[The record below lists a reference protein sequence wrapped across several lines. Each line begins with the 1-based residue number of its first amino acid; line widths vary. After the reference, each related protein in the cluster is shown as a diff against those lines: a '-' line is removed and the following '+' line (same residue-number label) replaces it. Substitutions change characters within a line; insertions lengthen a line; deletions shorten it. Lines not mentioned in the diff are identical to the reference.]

1 MNKIRAK
8 KGADEESASFRF
20 FYKQSKFY
28 INCIDCSILN
38 AIIVPIE
45 KRREQQIMVKL
56 LKKLTWKDFIL
67 AAVAFVFI
75 IVQVWLSLTM
85 PDYMSE
91 ITKLVQT
98 KGSKMND
105 ILIAGG
111 KMLACAL
118 GSLLAAVCTSICAS
132 KISSNFSAN
141 LRGQVF
147 HKVQSFSMEEI
158 GNFSTAS
165 LITRSTND
173 ITQVQM
179 LIVMG
184 LEVLLKAPIMA
195 VWALCKISTKNWQW
209 TASTGVAVVVLLS
222 FVCVCVAVA
231 LPKFKKL
238 QSLTDNLNRV
248 TRENLTGLNVVRA
261 YNAEGYQQKK
271 FNDANDELTKTQ
283 LFANRTMGTMMPGIQ
298 MVMNGLMLAIYW
310 IGAYL
315 ISNAQ
320 MFDKLTIFSDM
331 IVFTQYAMQ
340 VVMSFMMLVMIFVLL
355 PRASVSAKRIN
366 EVLDMPLSIKD
377 GTKENGIDGKK
388 GEVEFRNVSF
398 CYPDAEKDV
407 IEDISFTAHKG
418 ETIAF
423 IGSTGCG
430 KSTVINMIPR
440 FYDATKGEV
449 LVDGVNVKEYTQKAL
464 RNKIGYVSQKAVLF
478 TGSIKS
484 NVAYGDNGTKGF
496 TDDVVKQAIE
506 TAQAKEFVDKTEGGV
521 DAFVAQG
528 GSNFSGGQKQRL
540 SIARAIC
547 RHPEILIFDD
557 SFSALD
563 YKTDRVLRDTL
574 RKTCADATRFIVA
587 QRIGTIRDA
596 DKIIVLDDGKIAGMG
611 KHNELMETCEVYRQI
626 AYSQLSKEELA

>member
-1 MNKIRAK
+1 
-8 KGADEESASFRF
+8 
-20 FYKQSKFY
+20 
-28 INCIDCSILN
+28 
-38 AIIVPIE
+38 
-45 KRREQQIMVKL
+45 MVKL

-366 EVLDMPLSIKD
+366 EVLDMTLSIKD

-484 NVAYGDNGTKGF
+484 NVAYGNNGTKGF
-496 TDDVVKQAIE
+496 TDDDVKHAIE

>member
-1 MNKIRAK
+1 
-8 KGADEESASFRF
+8 
-20 FYKQSKFY
+20 
-28 INCIDCSILN
+28 
-38 AIIVPIE
+38 
-45 KRREQQIMVKL
+45 MVKL

-67 AAVAFVFI
+67 AAAAFVFI

-222 FVCVCVAVA
+222 FVGVCVAVA

-496 TDDVVKQAIE
+496 TDDDVKQAIE

-547 RHPEILIFDD
+547 RHSEILIFDD

-596 DKIIVLDDGKIAGMG
+596 DKIIVLDDGKIVGMG

>member
-1 MNKIRAK
+1 
-8 KGADEESASFRF
+8 
-20 FYKQSKFY
+20 
-28 INCIDCSILN
+28 
-38 AIIVPIE
+38 
-45 KRREQQIMVKL
+45 MVKL

-222 FVCVCVAVA
+222 LVCVCVAVA

-398 CYPDAEKDV
+398 CYPDAGKDV

>member
-1 MNKIRAK
+1 
-8 KGADEESASFRF
+8 
-20 FYKQSKFY
+20 
-28 INCIDCSILN
+28 
-38 AIIVPIE
+38 
-45 KRREQQIMVKL
+45 
-56 LKKLTWKDFIL
+56 
-67 AAVAFVFI
+67 
-75 IVQVWLSLTM
+75 
-85 PDYMSE
+85 
-91 ITKLVQT
+91 
-98 KGSKMND
+98 
-105 ILIAGG
+105 
-111 KMLACAL
+111 
-118 GSLLAAVCTSICAS
+118 
-132 KISSNFSAN
+132 
-141 LRGQVF
+141 
-147 HKVQSFSMEEI
+147 
-158 GNFSTAS
+158 
-165 LITRSTND
+165 
-173 ITQVQM
+173 M

-222 FVCVCVAVA
+222 FVGVCVAVA

-366 EVLDMPLSIKD
+366 EVFDMPLSIKD

-449 LVDGVNVKEYTQKAL
+449 LV
-464 RNKIGYVSQKAVLF
+464 
-478 TGSIKS
+478 
-484 NVAYGDNGTKGF
+484 
-496 TDDVVKQAIE
+496 
-506 TAQAKEFVDKTEGGV
+506 
-521 DAFVAQG
+521 
-528 GSNFSGGQKQRL
+528 L
-540 SIARAIC
+540 S
-547 RHPEILIFDD
+547 LIH
-557 SFSALD
+557 
-563 YKTDRVLRDTL
+563 
-574 RKTCADATRFIVA
+574 I
-587 QRIGTIRDA
+587 
-596 DKIIVLDDGKIAGMG
+596 
-611 KHNELMETCEVYRQI
+611 
-626 AYSQLSKEELA
+626 

>member
-1 MNKIRAK
+1 MLKIFK
-8 KGADEESASFRF
+8 NFKGKEW
-20 FYKQSKFY
+20 
-28 INCIDCSILN
+28 ILLIISI
-38 AIIVPIE
+38 
-45 KRREQQIMVKL
+45 
-56 LKKLTWKDFIL
+56 
-67 AAVAFVFI
+67 AFV
-75 IVQVWLSLTM
+75 VSQVWLDLKL

-91 ITKLVQT
+91 ITQLVQT
-98 KGSKMND
+98 PGSEMSE
-105 ILIAGG
+105 ILTSGG
-111 KMLACAL
+111 WMLLCAL
-118 GSLLAAVCTSICAS
+118 GSLVASIIVAALAA
-132 KISSNFSAN
+132 KIAAN
-141 LRGQVF
+141 LSARLRF
-147 HKVQSFSMEEI
+147 KMFDKVQSFSMEEI
-158 GNFSTAS
+158 NNYSTAS

>member
-1 MNKIRAK
+1 
-8 KGADEESASFRF
+8 
-20 FYKQSKFY
+20 
-28 INCIDCSILN
+28 
-38 AIIVPIE
+38 
-45 KRREQQIMVKL
+45 MVKL

-222 FVCVCVAVA
+222 FVGVCVAVA

-407 IEDISFTAHKG
+407 IENISFTAHKG

-464 RNKIGYVSQKAVLF
+464 RNKIGYVSQTAVLF

-496 TDDVVKQAIE
+496 TDDDVNQAVE

>member
-1 MNKIRAK
+1 
-8 KGADEESASFRF
+8 
-20 FYKQSKFY
+20 
-28 INCIDCSILN
+28 
-38 AIIVPIE
+38 
-45 KRREQQIMVKL
+45 MVKL

-67 AAVAFVFI
+67 AAAAFVFI

-222 FVCVCVAVA
+222 FVGVCVAVA

-496 TDDVVKQAIE
+496 TDDDVKHAIE

>member
-1 MNKIRAK
+1 
-8 KGADEESASFRF
+8 
-20 FYKQSKFY
+20 
-28 INCIDCSILN
+28 
-38 AIIVPIE
+38 
-45 KRREQQIMVKL
+45 MVKL

-222 FVCVCVAVA
+222 FVGVCVAVA

-506 TAQAKEFVDKTEGGV
+506 TAQAKEFVDKTDGGV

>member
-1 MNKIRAK
+1 
-8 KGADEESASFRF
+8 
-20 FYKQSKFY
+20 
-28 INCIDCSILN
+28 
-38 AIIVPIE
+38 
-45 KRREQQIMVKL
+45 MVKL

-222 FVCVCVAVA
+222 FVGVCVAVA

-366 EVLDMPLSIKD
+366 EVFDMPLSIKD

-496 TDDVVKQAIE
+496 TDDDVKQAIE

>member
-1 MNKIRAK
+1 
-8 KGADEESASFRF
+8 
-20 FYKQSKFY
+20 
-28 INCIDCSILN
+28 
-38 AIIVPIE
+38 
-45 KRREQQIMVKL
+45 MVKL

-67 AAVAFVFI
+67 AAGAFVFI

>member
-1 MNKIRAK
+1 
-8 KGADEESASFRF
+8 
-20 FYKQSKFY
+20 
-28 INCIDCSILN
+28 
-38 AIIVPIE
+38 
-45 KRREQQIMVKL
+45 MVKL

-271 FNDANDELTKTQ
+271 FNNANDELTKTQ